1 MHMRVPGNEFSCL
14 SVAMRV
20 SCYAYQ
26 NICSSDPMHKCIW
39 PYAIFLIRDSVIM
52 SHGPGCA
59 RARMPGAPAVEKIFF
74 LNVDIQIYLIY
85 MGPITLTKE
94 KK

>member
-1 MHMRVPGNEFSCL
+1 MHTRVPGHEFCCL

-52 SHGPGCA
+52 GHGPGCA
-59 RARMPGAPAVEKIFF
+59 RAVAPGLINYFFISHYPLFNRYPQKINFK
-74 LNVDIQIYLIY
+74 LN
-85 MGPITLTKE
+85 KNNS
-94 KK
+94 